1 MYSRS
6 QSLTSGYARAL
17 LAEAWQL
24 GTAAA
29 KGTGKVFPAWD
40 CLTQVVATGGE
51 REAVVVL
58 EARAIEGHWQ
68 TKLQRQRK
76 KLGQEKERASEP
88 RRWMRE
94 GAAGRVEVQLPR
106 GVWKRDSACRG
117 GTAGER
123 GVRARVSAASTYCT
137 NETADVHFT

>member
-1 MYSRS
+1 MDSRS

-40 CLTQVVATGGE
+40 CLRQVVATGGE

-58 EARAIEGHWQ
+58 EARAIE
-68 TKLQRQRK
+68 
-76 KLGQEKERASEP
+76 
-88 RRWMRE
+88 RR
-94 GAAGRVEVQLPR
+94 VQLK
-106 GVWKRDSACRG
+106 GTGKRSCSDKGRSWDRRRRERQSQG
-117 GTAGER
+117 GG
-123 GVRARVSAASTYCT
+123 
-137 NETADVHFT
+137 